1 MKWKEVTMKR
11 TLAVLLLLL
20 SSIVL
25 CGPPVQAQEPIRIGV
40 PLALTGP
47 LAVNGEDSRK
57 GSFLYLEEIGFQAA
71 GRKIEVIVEDTE
83 GKPDVALTKTR
94 KLVERDRVH
103 ALLGYVNSAA
113 AYAVRDYIHNQGIPT
128 VITVAGAKDLTLARK
143 SPVIFRVAN
152 DNTQENLPLGH
163 YTYTK
168 LGLKRAIVMA
178 SDFAAG
184 REMAEAFMKTYAAA
198 GGQVVQQVYA
208 PLGTPDFAPFISRIR
223 PDQADVLYAW
233 FAGADPARLIS
244 QLKEY
249 GFNKPIVSQGA
260 FAPIYSLQAIGETG
274 LTIITSRQ
282 YTDALETPENRRF
295 VAAFLQKYKVK
306 PDAWAE
312 QGYVGAKALT
322 EAVKAVGGKI
332 EDRAAFLAALRKV
345 RFDGPAGPVW
355 FDENQQRVFD
365 LLIRKV
371 EKVGNEYVNRVIDK
385 IPNASQ
391 SWTP

>member
-1 MKWKEVTMKR
+1 MKTKR
-11 TLAVLLLLL
+11 TLAALLLLL
-20 SSIVL
+20 LPTAL
-25 CGPPVQAQEPIRIGV
+25 CAPLARAQEPIRIGI

-47 LAVNGEDSRK
+47 LATNGEDNRK
-57 GSFLYLEEIGFQAA
+57 GILLYLEEIGNQVA

-83 GKPDVALTKTR
+83 GKPDVAMTKLR

-103 ALLGYVNSAA
+103 VLMGLVNSAA
-113 AYAVRDYIHNQGIPT
+113 AYAVRDYVHAQGVPLI
-128 VITVAGAKDLTLARK
+128 ITTAGAKDLTLARK
-143 SPVIFRVAN
+143 SPAIFRVAN

-168 LGLKRAIVMA
+168 LGYKTAMVMA
-178 SDFAAG
+178 ADFAAG
-184 REMAEAFMKTYAAA
+184 REMADAFMKSYTAA
-198 GGQVVQQVYA
+198 GGQVLQQVYA
-208 PLGTPDFAPFISRIR
+208 PLGTPDYAPFIGRLR
-223 PDQADVLYAW
+223 PEQADVLYAW
-233 FAGADPARLIS
+233 FAGADPARFVK

-274 LTIITSRQ
+274 LTIITARQ
-282 YTDALETPENRRF
+282 YTDTLETPENRRF

-312 QGYVGAKALT
+312 QGYVGAKAVA
-322 EAVKAVGGKI
+322 EAAKAVGGKI
-332 EDRAAFLAALRKV
+332 EDRSAFLAALRKA
-345 RFDGPAGPVW
+345 RFEGPAGTVW

-371 EKVGNEYVNRVIDK
+371 EKVGNEYVNRVIDR

>member
-1 MKWKEVTMKR
+1 MKR
-11 TLAVLLLLL
+11 IFAVLLLLL
-20 SSIVL
+20 SPHALSGAL
-25 CGPPVQAQEPIRIGV
+25 VQAQEPIRIGV

-57 GSFLYLEEIGFQAA
+57 GSLLYLEEIGFQAA

-113 AYAVRDYIHNQGIPT
+113 AYAVRDTIHNQGIPT

-143 SPVIFRVAN
+143 SPFIFRVAN

-184 REMAEAFMKTYAAA
+184 REMAEAFMKTYTAA

-233 FAGADPARLIS
+233 FAGADPARFIS

-282 YTDALETPENRRF
+282 YSDTLETPENRRF
-295 VAAFLQKYKVK
+295 VAAFVQKYKVK

-322 EAVKAVGGKI
+322 EAAKAVGGKI
-332 EDRAAFLAALRKV
+332 EDRAAFLTALRKV
-345 RFDGPAGPVW
+345 RFDGPAGAVW

-371 EKVGNEYVNRVIDK
+371 EKVGNEYVNKVIDK

>member
-1 MKWKEVTMKR
+1 MKR
-11 TLAVLLLLL
+11 LPALPLLLVLAHGLL
-20 SSIVL
+20 
-25 CGPPVQAQEPIRIGV
+25 GAPVRAQEPVRIGI

-47 LAVNGEDSRK
+47 LATNGEDNRK
-57 GSFLYLEEIGFQAA
+57 GILLYLEEVGNQMA

-83 GKPDVALTKTR
+83 GKPDVAVTKLR

-103 ALLGYVNSAA
+103 VLMGLVNSAA
-113 AYAVRDYIHNQGIPT
+113 AYAVRDYVHTQGVPLI
-128 VITVAGAKDLTLARK
+128 ITTAGAKDLTLARK
-143 SPVIFRVAN
+143 SPAIFRVAN

-168 LGLKRAIVMA
+168 LGLKTAMVMA
-178 SDFAAG
+178 ADFAAG
-184 REMAEAFMKTYAAA
+184 REMAEAFMKTYTAA
-198 GGQVVQQVYA
+198 GGKVLQQVYA
-208 PLGTPDFAPFISRIR
+208 PLGTPDYAPFIGRLR
-223 PDQADVLYAW
+223 PEQADVLYAW
-233 FAGADPARLIS
+233 FAGADPARFTQ

-260 FAPIYSLQAIGETG
+260 FAPVYALQAIGGTG
-274 LTIITSRQ
+274 LTIITARQ
-282 YTDALETPENRRF
+282 YADTLDTPENRRF
-295 VAAFLQKYKVK
+295 VAAFVGKYKVK

-312 QGYVGAKALT
+312 QGYVGAKAVA
-322 EAVKAVGGKI
+322 EAAKAIGGKI
-332 EDRAAFLAALRKV
+332 EDRPAFLAALRKA
-345 RFDGPAGPVW
+345 RFEGPAGPVW

>member
-1 MKWKEVTMKR
+1 MKR
-11 TLAVLLLLL
+11 HWALPLL
-20 SSIVL
+20 SLLGYALSGAIA
-25 CGPPVQAQEPIRIGV
+25 QAQDPIRIGV

-47 LAVNGEDSRK
+47 LAVNGEDNRK
-57 GSFLYLEEIGFQAA
+57 GILLYLEEAGNQLA
-71 GRKIEVIVEDTE
+71 GRKVEVIVEDTE
-83 GKPDVALTKTR
+83 GKPDVAVTKLR

-103 ALLGYVNSAA
+103 VLMGLVNSAA
-113 AYAVRDYIHNQGIPT
+113 AYAVRDYVHAQGVPLI
-128 VITVAGAKDLTLARK
+128 ITTAGAKDLTLARK
-143 SPVIFRVAN
+143 SPAIFRVAN

-168 LGLKRAIVMA
+168 LGHKTAMVMA
-178 SDFAAG
+178 ADFAAG
-184 REMAEAFMKTYAAA
+184 REMAEAFMKTYTAA
-198 GGQVVQQVYA
+198 GGQVIQQVYA
-208 PLGTPDFAPFISRIR
+208 PLGTPDFAPFIGRLR
-223 PDQADVLYAW
+223 PEQADVLYAW
-233 FAGADPARLIS
+233 FAGADPARFTR

-282 YTDALETPENRRF
+282 YADTLDTPENRRF
-295 VAAFLQKYKVK
+295 VAAFVGKYKVK

-312 QGYVGAKALT
+312 QGYVGAKAVA
-322 EAVKAVGGKI
+322 EAAKAVGGKI
-332 EDRAAFLAALRKV
+332 EDRPAFLAALRKA
-345 RFDGPAGPVW
+345 RFEGPAGPVW

-365 LLIRKV
+365 LLIRRV

-391 SWTP
+391 GWTP

>member
-1 MKWKEVTMKR
+1 M
-11 TLAVLLLLL
+11 AL
-20 SSIVL
+20 S
-25 CGPPVQAQEPIRIGV
+25 GPPARAQEPIRIGV

-47 LAVNGEDSRK
+47 LAVNGEDNRK
-57 GSFLYLEEIGFQAA
+57 GTLLYLEEIGNQAA

-83 GKPDVALTKTR
+83 GKPDVGITKVR

-103 ALLGYVNSAA
+103 VLIGIVNSAV
-113 AYAVRDYIHNQGIPT
+113 AYAVRDYVHNQGVPL
-128 VITVAGAKDLTLARK
+128 VITTAGAKDVTLARK
-143 SPVIFRVAN
+143 SPAIFRVAN

-168 LGLKRAIVMA
+168 LGHKTAMVMA
-178 SDFAAG
+178 ADFAAG
-184 REMAEAFMKTYAAA
+184 REMAEAFMKTYTAA
-198 GGQVVQQVYA
+198 GGQVIQQVYA
-208 PLGTPDFAPFISRIR
+208 PLGTPDFAPFIGRLR
-223 PDQADVLYAW
+223 PDQAAVLYAW
-233 FAGADPARLIS
+233 FAGADPARFTK

-260 FAPIYSLQAIGETG
+260 FAPNYALQAIGETG
-274 LTIITSRQ
+274 LTILTAKQ
-282 YTDALETPENRRF
+282 YSDAIETPENRRF

-306 PDAWAE
+306 PDGWAE
-312 QGYVGAKALT
+312 QGYVGAKAVAD
-322 EAVKAVGGKI
+322 AVKAVGGKI

-355 FDENQQRVFD
+355 FDDNQQRVFD
-365 LLIRKV
+365 VYIRKV

-391 SWTP
+391 NWTP